1 MGTFSPRT
9 VSVKSGKAFADLSAV
24 GYDLDS
30 TKLVVQEMLNDVG
43 KPLVQRYADALL
55 DSGFIRYRRCF
66 TSGKRDAICPESIAS
81 EFRPLHDKLWLLGN
95 KHIAHS
101 ASDYEVNNVMILMG
115 PDEPER
121 RGFAGIMQIQ
131 KKLNGLTTEEL
142 TQWIALIESLKVL
155 LKDFLEK
162 AKLNI
167 YREVLEKYSLDQMYA
182 TPAFGH
188 VDGKVDDFFDS
199 VSGRFLQTA
208 NLSFF

>member
-1 MGTFSPRT
+1 
-9 VSVKSGKAFADLSAV
+9 
-24 GYDLDS
+24 
-30 TKLVVQEMLNDVG
+30 
-43 KPLVQRYADALL
+43 
-55 DSGFIRYRRCF
+55 
-66 TSGKRDAICPESIAS
+66 
-81 EFRPLHDKLWLLGN
+81 
-95 KHIAHS
+95 
-101 ASDYEVNNVMILMG
+101 
-115 PDEPER
+115 
-121 RGFAGIMQIQ
+121 MQIQ